1 MDAQE
6 FSSESGI
13 SRCKLLHAA
22 WINKVLLISTGG
34 ASQMALVVKDSP
46 ANTGDRRLG
55 FDP

>member
-1 MDAQE
+1 MEAQE